1 MTDNITLFPK
11 DSTKEISNTELSE
24 CYAHIDRVVQ
34 GLLEVNYAPEDV
46 LESLINV
53 LLMGEYF
60 CSHCVNQRIDRYR
73 AIEAELNNALAE
85 KENPLN

>member
-11 DSTKEISNTELSE
+11 NPIMEISHSEQSE
-24 CYAHIDRVVQ
+24 CYAEIDRVVR
-34 GLLEVNYAPEDV
+34 GLLEVNYDPEDV

-73 AIEAELNNALAE
+73 AIEAGLNNALE
-85 KENPLN
+85 EESPLN